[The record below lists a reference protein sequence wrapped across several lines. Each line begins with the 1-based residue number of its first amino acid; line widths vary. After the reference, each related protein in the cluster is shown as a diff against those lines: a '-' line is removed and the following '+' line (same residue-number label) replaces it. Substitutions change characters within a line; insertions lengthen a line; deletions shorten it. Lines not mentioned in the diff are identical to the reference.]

1 MFRGRLHGSGFPM
14 GLQWEHSTSL
24 LYIVIA
30 TTITK
35 QQTSVEYLKC
45 ARSFNPPN
53 SFFWW
58 LLIVSLFYI
67 WRKRGLKRSSYS
79 LEGVKVRDGVQT
91 QID

>member
-1 MFRGRLHGSGFPM
+1 MALVFPWGFSGSTP
-14 GLQWEHSTSL
+14 L

-53 SFFWW
+53 SFFLVATNSISILHLAKAW
-58 LLIVSLFYI
+58 LE
-67 WRKRGLKRSSYS
+67 K
-79 LEGVKVRDGVQT
+79 VKLLT
-91 QID
+91 

>member
-1 MFRGRLHGSGFPM
+1 MAPVFPWGFSGSTP
-14 GLQWEHSTSL
+14 L